1 MLVHSIGWMLFG
13 YSDAGHHALN
23 ILFHLLNGM
32 LVYRLGMQL
41 LRSQNAAGLAAIIF
55 LLHPLQIESVAWIGE
70 LKNPLSTLFYL
81 ASCICYLNFYESQ
94 NKKQYIFSLA
104 LFVAACLCKSS
115 VVVLPLCLFC
125 FDMIWQNKFSLK
137 FLINKI
143 PFLALSLLF
152 GIINLKTQSADQFI
166 NYSHAFPYYERL
178 GYAGFAIGKYL
189 QLFFLPFHQS
199 VLYPYP
205 QNKVAALIIGFL
217 VVIAVG
223 GGIYFLTRNKNMK
236 LIALILLCIVN
247 LALVLQFIPFGEV
260 LYADRYMYVPLIFFA
275 FLAYELLSKLK
286 FNHKTILYAALLV
299 FPVLSFARARVWKN
313 SVDLYS
319 DIIKKYP
326 SSFVAL
332 NSIGVELM
340 MRNEDSGAL
349 IYLDEAVKAGPRNY
363 KGYYNRGLLL
373 LKMKKPE
380 AAIKSFNQAIE
391 LYDYHK
397 AYVGRASAYF
407 MINDLAKAT
416 QDAEYV
422 LKTEPSNLKAMF
434 IMANINNQLNKLD
447 EAINQYNICIAGDPE
462 DPDFYFKRAIAFGKK
477 GNFELSL
484 SDLSICIQLN
494 PAYYDAYYWRAIAKI
509 NLKQNPCQD
518 LNMAARNNIQPA
530 FKALEMYCR

>member
-1 MLVHSIGWMLFG
+1 MLFG
-13 YSDAGHHALN
+13 SSDAGHHALN
-23 ILFHLLNGM
+23 ILFHLVNGI

-41 LRSQNAAGLAAIIF
+41 FRNQNAAGLAAIIF

-70 LKNPLSTLFYL
+70 LKNPLSTFFYL
-81 ASCICYLNFYESQ
+81 ASCICYLNFVTAQ
-94 NKKQYIFSLA
+94 GKKQYFFSLV
-104 LFVAACLCKSS
+104 LFVAGCLSKSS
-115 VVVLPLCLFC
+115 VVILPLSLFC
-125 FDMIWQNKFSLK
+125 FDMILQNKFSIK
-137 FLINKI
+137 FLVNKI
-143 PFLALSLLF
+143 PFLVLSLLF

-178 GYAGFAIGKYL
+178 GYAGFAIGKYI
-189 QLFFLPFHQS
+189 QLFFVPLHQS

-205 QNKVAALIIGFL
+205 SNKPIALIIGFL
-217 VVIAVG
+217 LVIAIG
-223 GGIYFLTRNKNMK
+223 LGIYFLYRNKNMK
-236 LIALILLCIVN
+236 LIALTLLCLVN
-247 LALVLQFIPFGEV
+247 LILVLQFVPFGEV

-275 FLAYELLSKLK
+275 FLVYELLSKLK
-286 FNHKTILYAALLV
+286 FNHKNILYAALLV
-299 FPVLSFARARVWKN
+299 FPLVSFARARVWKS
-313 SVDLYS
+313 SVTLYS

-332 NSIGVELM
+332 NSLGVELM
-340 MRNEDSGAL
+340 MRNEDRDAL
-349 IYLDEAVKAGPRNY
+349 TYLNEAVKAGPRNY

-380 AAIKSFNQAIE
+380 AAIKSFNQTIE

-407 MINDLAKAT
+407 MISDLAKAS

-422 LKTEPSNLKAMF
+422 LKAEPNNLKALF

-447 EAINQYNICIAGDPE
+447 EAVRQYNSCITGDPE

-477 GNFELSL
+477 GNFELSS

-494 PAYYDAYYWRAIAKI
+494 PTYYEAYYWRAVAKI
-509 NLKQNPCQD
+509 NLKQNPCED
-518 LNMAARNNIQPA
+518 LNIAARNGIEPA
-530 FKALEMYCR
+530 IKSLNKYCR